1 MLSRS
6 DDFEQETL
14 FFDAEVAMEGTVC
27 RDLASSIQQEELV
40 YLQQIAELILFL
52 LLPKVSLLRILV

>member
-1 MLSRS
+1 
-6 DDFEQETL
+6 
-14 FFDAEVAMEGTVC
+14 MEGTVC